1 MIHSNSNSNSNSN
14 KSFRMIYWYG
24 ERYYCAADVDAHM
37 NASGTG
43 TPPPATGPCMRI
55 GPPMYVKG
63 SELFP
68 LAQSCMKVAQAK
80 RAQAE
85 AEANAKAKAEEKST
99 INLNDENKNI
109 MESSSVSATEYW
121 NATANDGTIAL
132 SSPMQSPSKSVVM
145 HSEPADSP
153 HSVTSS
159 ASTGGGASSRGRAIG
174 KRNQDFYLPEGG
186 VRLSHVSIG
195 HNDVLNE
202 WFGKYDKESNIIIR
216 TPDAATD
223 TAIAIYETLAHFAQ
237 EHDRLMQ
244 HSEYKDNKDTPNV
257 WKNHLFT
264 FYNTVTCKWE
274 PLSNLRE

>member
-1 MIHSNSNSNSNSN
+1 MPQNKNSSNDNNNHN

-55 GPPMYVKG
+55 GPPMYVKS
-63 SELFP
+63 SELVS
-68 LAQSCMKVAQAK
+68 LAQSCVKVAQAK
-80 RAQAE
+80 RTE
-85 AEANAKAKAEEKST
+85 AEAKAEAKST
-99 INLNDENKNI
+99 MNLNDENMEN
-109 MESSSVSATEYW
+109 MESGSVSATEYW
-121 NATANDGTIAL
+121 NAIAHDGTIAL
-132 SSPMQSPSKSVVM
+132 SSPMQSPSKSAVM

-159 ASTGGGASSRGRAIG
+159 ASTGGGGGGASSRGRAIG

-202 WFGKYDKESNIIIR
+202 WFGKYDKDSNIIIR

-244 HSEYKDNKDTPNV
+244 HSEYKDTPNV

>member
-1 MIHSNSNSNSNSN
+1 
-14 KSFRMIYWYG
+14 
-24 ERYYCAADVDAHM
+24 M

-43 TPPPATGPCMRI
+43 SKQQTLTPTPCTRT

-63 SELFP
+63 SDLFP
-68 LAQSCMKVAQAK
+68 LAHSCMKVAQAK
-80 RAQAE
+80 RAQVE
-85 AEANAKAKAEEKST
+85 AEENAKAKAEEKST
-99 INLNDENKNI
+99 INLPDENENI
-109 MESSSVSATEYW
+109 MESGSVSATEYW
-121 NATANDGTIAL
+121 NAIANDGTIAL
-132 SSPMQSPSKSVVM
+132 SSPTCSPSKSVVM

-159 ASTGGGASSRGRAIG
+159 ASTGGGGGGASSRGRAIG